1 MTLKLFARIISDTFL
16 WVALLG
22 GVLGLLTGVAL
33 IFNSAFVVRLSDKM
47 NVWISTREAMQVLEE
62 PIAIER
68 TVYRWHRL
76 IGALILAGALFT
88 LYVLLWRFNG
98 PQVVEAL
105 TKLLELGVAKWVAE
119 SLRIFFVLVNIAAL
133 VIAVVMILRPSALK
147 GVEALANRRYSPRR
161 GAHALDIPRV
171 GPDSLLRT
179 RPRLL
184 GVVLALAGLYVVFS
198 LGSARFFGH

>member
-1 MTLKLFARIISDTFL
+1 MTLKLFARIISETFL
-16 WVALLG
+16 WVALFG

-33 IFNSAFVVRLSDKM
+33 IFNSALVVRLSEKM
-47 NVWISTREAMQVLEE
+47 NVWISTREAMQVLER
-62 PIAIER
+62 PIEIER

-98 PQVVEAL
+98 PQVVDAL

-119 SLRIFFVLVNIAAL
+119 SVRVFFVLVNVAAL
-133 VIAVVMILRPSALK
+133 VIAVVMIVRPSSLK
-147 GVEALANRRYSPRR
+147 GVEAWANRQYTPRR
-161 GAHALDIPRV
+161 SVRAFDIPRV
-171 GPDSLLRT
+171 GPDSLVRT

-184 GVVLALAGLYVVFS
+184 GMVLALAGLYVVFS

>member
-22 GVLGLLTGVAL
+22 GVLGVLTGVAL
-33 IFNSAFVVRLSDKM
+33 IFNSALVVRLSDKM

-62 PIAIER
+62 PIEIER

-105 TKLLELGVAKWVAE
+105 TKLLELGVATWIAE
-119 SLRIFFVLVNIAAL
+119 SLRVFFVLVNIAAL
-133 VIAVVMILRPSALK
+133 VIAVVMIVRPSALK
-147 GVEALANRRYSPRR
+147 GVEAWANRQYAPRR
-161 GAHALDIPRV
+161 RAHVLDIPRV

-184 GVVLALAGLYVVFS
+184 GMVLALAGLYVVFS
-198 LGSARFFGH
+198 LGSGRFFGH

>member
-22 GVLGLLTGVAL
+22 GVLGVLTGVAL
-33 IFNSAFVVRLSDKM
+33 IFNSALVVRLSDKM

-62 PIAIER
+62 PVEIER

-105 TKLLELGVAKWVAE
+105 TKLLELGVAKWIAE
-119 SLRIFFVLVNIAAL
+119 SLRVFFVLVNIAAL
-133 VIAVVMILRPSALK
+133 VIAVVMIVRPSALK
-147 GVEALANRRYSPRR
+147 GVEAWANRQYSPCRR
-161 GAHALDIPRV
+161 AHALDIPRV

-184 GVVLALAGLYVVFS
+184 GMVLALAGLYVVFS
-198 LGSARFFGH
+198 LGSGRFFGH

>member
-1 MTLKLFARIISDTFL
+1 MTHKLFARIIVDTFL

-33 IFNSAFVVRLSDKM
+33 IFNSALVLRLSEKM

-62 PIAIER
+62 PIEIER
-68 TVYRWHRL
+68 TVYRWHRP

-133 VIAVVMILRPSALK
+133 VIALVMIVRPSALK
-147 GVEALANRRYSPRR
+147 GVEAWANRQYAPRR
-161 GAHALDIPRV
+161 TVHALDIPRV

-184 GVVLALAGLYVVFS
+184 GMVLALAGLYVVFA